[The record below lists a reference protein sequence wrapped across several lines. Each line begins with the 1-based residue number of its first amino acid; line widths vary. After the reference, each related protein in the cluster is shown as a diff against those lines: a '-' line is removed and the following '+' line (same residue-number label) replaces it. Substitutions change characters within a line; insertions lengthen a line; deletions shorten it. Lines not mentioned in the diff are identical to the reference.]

1 MRPLYSYQRYVSLAQ
16 KNMECTCHSTE
27 EHRDIAADVA
37 QAIVTGVDVLVIAQA
52 GQRDEDDDEG
62 RLHHKPGQE

>member
-1 MRPLYSYQRYVSLAQ
+1 
-16 KNMECTCHSTE
+16 MECTCHSTE